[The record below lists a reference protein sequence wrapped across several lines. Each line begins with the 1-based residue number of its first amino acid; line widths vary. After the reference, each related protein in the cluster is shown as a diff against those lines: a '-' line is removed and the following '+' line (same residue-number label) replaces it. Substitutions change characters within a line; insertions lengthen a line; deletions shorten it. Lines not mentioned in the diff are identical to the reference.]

1 MNSLIEGPQSQTQSQ
16 TSLPDWWTEGS
27 RKAWEAFESLPMP
40 SRKDE
45 DWRFASIKTIQLDGF
60 QVGKAPETPSA
71 ELPEFEIETS
81 LRFRFIN
88 GDCVSTPDLPADLKE
103 KGVVLT
109 SLLDAVANHPDLI
122 REYFMKHEEALGNR
136 KFAHLHRAFVET
148 GAVLFVPANVEIP
161 EPVVVEYWL
170 DGENAA
176 VFPHTLIVAG
186 ENSSATLI
194 DSFRSSGEQPGV
206 ACAVNDL
213 HIGQGARVSY
223 LCTQEWNEKTLS
235 FQINASHSER
245 DAHTK
250 SFFFNTGGNF
260 ARLESIGRVAGPGAR
275 SELLGLSLLHDRQE
289 FDQRTLQ
296 LHDAPHTWSDL
307 LFKNTLNHRGKS
319 IFSGLIKV
327 APGAKQTDAYQTNRN
342 LLLDPNAEADSM
354 PGLEIAN
361 DDVKCSHGATTSQ
374 IEEEPLF
381 YMGARGIP
389 NRVAQHL
396 IAIGFCRE
404 ILERFDDEA
413 VTALLEK
420 RIEEKFRRS
429 EKMEHEAIAE
439 SDESGD
445 SVNVRQLQGTV

>member
-16 TSLPDWWTEGS
+16 PPLPNWWKEGS
-27 RKAWEAFESLPMP
+27 RQAWEAFQSLPMP

-60 QVGKAPETPSA
+60 QIAKSPKTPPA
-71 ELPEFEIETS
+71 ELPEFEMETP
-81 LRFRFIN
+81 LRFRFVN
-88 GDCVSTPDLPADLKE
+88 GECLSTVELPADLKE

-109 SLLDAVANHPDLI
+109 TLLDAVENHSERI
-122 REYFMKHEEALGNR
+122 QEYFMKHEEALGNR

-148 GAVLFVPANVEIP
+148 GTVLFIPDGVEISDP
-161 EPVVVEYWL
+161 IVVEYWL

-186 ENSSATLI
+186 ANSSATFV
-194 DSFRSSGEQPGV
+194 DSFRSTGDQTGL

-213 HIGQGARVSY
+213 HIGTGARVSY
-223 LCTQEWNEKTLS
+223 LCAQEWNEKTLS

-245 DAHTK
+245 EAHTK

-275 SELLGLSLLHDRQE
+275 SEMLGLSLLHDRQE

-342 LLLDPNAEADSM
+342 LLLDPHAEADSM
-354 PGLEIAN
+354 PGLEILN
-361 DDVKCSHGATTSQ
+361 DDVKCSHGATSSQ
-374 IEEEPLF
+374 IDEEPLF

-389 NRVAQHL
+389 THMAQHL

-404 ILERFDDEA
+404 ILDRFDDEA

-429 EKMEHEAIAE
+429 EKMVHEAVVKRND
-439 SDESGD
+439 SDESVD
-445 SVNVRQLQGTV
+445 VRQLQGTV